1 MLKPILQAGLSTLA
15 GYAVKKMLNGNSIE
29 NRIKEAIDLFSNIE
43 PIDIDDEEEVY
54 DDAVEIYHEEFE
66 DDTHRE
72 IFGDHYIGSFLDVD
86 DIGKYLLAQDKNY
99 NFLNEYGSVANE
111 IVKSNDLIADHYMDY
126 LIANNK
132 ITVVD
137 CSRSLHSILGTT
149 VYHVF
154 KD

>member
-29 NRIKEAIDLFSNIE
+29 NRIKEAINLFSHIE
-43 PIDIDDEEEVY
+43 PIDIDEDEEVY
-54 DDAVEIYHEEFE
+54 DDAREIYHEEFE

-72 IFGDHYIGSFLDVD
+72 IFDDHYIGSFLDVD

-137 CSRSLHSILGTT
+137 CSRSLYSILGTV